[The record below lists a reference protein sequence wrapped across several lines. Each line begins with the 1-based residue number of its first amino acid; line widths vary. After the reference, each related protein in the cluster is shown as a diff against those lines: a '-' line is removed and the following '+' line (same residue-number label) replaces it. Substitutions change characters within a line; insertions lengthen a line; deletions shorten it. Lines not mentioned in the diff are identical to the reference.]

1 MVSSTIA
8 ISVSFCNFNEKL
20 SGLFGLFGLF
30 HLVLQVASCCPKLF
44 TAQRALLSPG
54 QAVETKDLQQAL
66 EHAAVQAMRR
76 LQGELVRRNETTGTT
91 FSEMKELL
99 EGCGVQMAWVIEDAQ
114 ILKND
119 SIAD

>member
-1 MVSSTIA
+1 M
-8 ISVSFCNFNEKL
+8 
-20 SGLFGLFGLF
+20 
-30 HLVLQVASCCPKLF
+30 
-44 TAQRALLSPG
+44 
-54 QAVETKDLQQAL
+54 ETKDLQQAL

-119 SIAD
+119 SIADWKKKEKKCLRG

>member
-1 MVSSTIA
+1 M
-8 ISVSFCNFNEKL
+8 
-20 SGLFGLFGLF
+20 
-30 HLVLQVASCCPKLF
+30 ASCCPKLF
-44 TAQRALLSPG
+44 AAQCALLSHG
-54 QAVETKDLQQAL
+54 HAVETKDLQQAL

>member
-1 MVSSTIA
+1 M
-8 ISVSFCNFNEKL
+8 L
-20 SGLFGLFGLF
+20 
-30 HLVLQVASCCPKLF
+30 HLVFQVASCCPKLF
-44 TAQRALLSPG
+44 AAQCALLSG
-54 QAVETKDLQQAL
+54 HAMETKDLQQAL

-76 LQGELVRRNETTGTT
+76 LQGELVRRNETTGAT